1 MEYGITI
8 AKGIRHVRK
17 LLPAYI
23 EDAEN
28 ELSHIAR
35 AFLDDLYQQ
44 LIRKDENIAKYDK
57 LLQNILNTNENCKKI
72 EKIEGIGLLTATA
85 IIACIGDAKEFKNGR
100 HLSAFFGLVPRQQS
114 SGNKQKLLGISKRGN
129 SYIRT
134 LLIHGARSAILASSK
149 KEDPK
154 SLWVQGLVERVGQNK
169 AAVALANKNARIVYA
184 LIANQTEYRKVS

>member
-1 MEYGITI
+1 MRFVTPKTVEQQDIQSLHRIRSGFIQERTALANKIRGLLMKYGIII
-8 AKGIRHVRK
+8 AKGISHVRK

-28 ELSHIAR
+28 ELSHIA
-35 AFLDDLYQQ
+35 DV
-44 LIRKDENIAKYDK
+44 
-57 LLQNILNTNENCKKI
+57 T
-72 EKIEGIGLLTATA
+72 
-85 IIACIGDAKEFKNGR
+85 EFKNGR

-149 KEDPK
+149 KKDPR
-154 SLWVQGLVERVGQNK
+154 SLWVQELVERVGQNK